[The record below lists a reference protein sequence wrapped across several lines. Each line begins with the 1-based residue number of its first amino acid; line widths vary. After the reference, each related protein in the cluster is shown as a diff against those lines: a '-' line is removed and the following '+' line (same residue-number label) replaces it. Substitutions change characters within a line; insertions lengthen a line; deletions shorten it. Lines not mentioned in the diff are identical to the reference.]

1 MALYNYIPPGPQAKN
16 QEQQKKKK
24 QIGKKRKDRET
35 KGNKLKVK
43 K

>member
-1 MALYNYIPPGPQAKN
+1 MALYNYIPPSPQAKN
-16 QEQQKKKK
+16 QEQQKKK